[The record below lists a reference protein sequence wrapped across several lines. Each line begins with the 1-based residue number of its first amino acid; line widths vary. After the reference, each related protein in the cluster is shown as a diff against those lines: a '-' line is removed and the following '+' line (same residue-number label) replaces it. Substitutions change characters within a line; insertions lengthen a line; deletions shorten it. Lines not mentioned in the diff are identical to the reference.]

1 MSLVHELDCISWVI
15 LRETTQNSFKE
26 YISKFC
32 WPHNNV
38 KNAELSRAVSAV
50 NCAIELSKCLIL
62 CCNSVPL
69 FWCLPFH
76 SILIPMLTPLKS
88 PATFTQ
94 SRHMGLFPWSNKC
107 TASSNHSLCKLA
119 IIHSFPH
126 TSIHRHILRNSL
138 SAVMPLFGSQ
148 SKQHPV
154 LCQAVC
160 CAQMSPDC
168 LTLSTSV
175 PSFLSSLPMS
185 NQRHHLLTKYIL

>member
-69 FWCLPFH
+69 FWCLPFY
-76 SILIPMLTPLKS
+76 SILIPMLMPLKS

-126 TSIHRHILRNSL
+126 TSIHRHPQKQSVCSYASVWI
-138 SAVMPLFGSQ
+138 
-148 SKQHPV
+148 SKQTAP
-154 LCQAVC
+154 C
-160 CAQMSPDC
+160 P
-168 LTLSTSV
+168 
-175 PSFLSSLPMS
+175 LSSC
-185 NQRHHLLTKYIL
+185 LLCSDVPRQSHSFYLCPLLSIFTADVQPETSSAH